1 MNWLM
6 DKLKKNKAILLY
18 ILTLFIVTR
27 IVLVLI
33 GSITLH
39 YMVSEPYQNWRF
51 EIVKESP
58 LKANWIVWD
67 SEWYLRIAQTGY
79 SDVDKFLSGQ
89 YSTFGFFPLYPFIVK
104 LFQIVFWDYVIA
116 GIVVSN
122 IFLLISAFLL
132 YLLVKRQ
139 YDDESLAYRSVLYMF
154 LFPTGYIFSAVYPMS
169 LVLCLWLACI
179 LALQKRYLFVAGIF
193 GLLSCLAHSF
203 GVLILIPVF
212 LFYIKDLGYSW
223 RSIKWNV
230 VFLFLI
236 PFGLV
241 IWGTM
246 CYYIVGDF
254 FAYSAAQRNVW
265 GHVFSIPFVTLYK
278 NLWYGA
284 DYLINSLITIITLIF
299 VIISYK
305 KIPFSYWLFA
315 IFVILFSPLTG
326 TVVGSLRYFSMV
338 FPMFILL
345 ALWSKNEKINQ
356 PLLISLAMLQGFLF
370 VYWTLGFW
378 FVS

>member
-139 YDDESLAYRSVLYMF
+139 YDDEGLAYRSVLYMF

-179 LALQKRYLFVAGIF
+179 LALHKKHLLISGIF

-299 VIISYK
+299 VIIS
-305 KIPFSYWLFA
+305 
-315 IFVILFSPLTG
+315 
-326 TVVGSLRYFSMV
+326 
-338 FPMFILL
+338 
-345 ALWSKNEKINQ
+345 
-356 PLLISLAMLQGFLF
+356 
-370 VYWTLGFW
+370 
-378 FVS
+378 

>member
-139 YDDESLAYRSVLYMF
+139 YDDEGLAYRSVLYMF